1 MFEAILFDLRIL
13 GLVGLEVDEV
23 IPMVHGEFS
32 VKLRAA
38 TPGELTVE
46 EIRRRR
52 IDLRIRADDE
62 AAVVSRAFRRLEAEL
77 AAARAALARVAH
89 AA

>member
-1 MFEAILFDLRIL
+1 M
-13 GLVGLEVDEV
+13 
-23 IPMVHGEFS
+23 
-32 VKLRAA
+32 KLRAA

-52 IDLRIRADDE
+52 TDLRIRADDE
-62 AAVVSRAFRRLEAEL
+62 AAVVSRAYRALEAEL
-77 AAARAALARVAH
+77 AAARAELAGVRR